1 MKFLQT
7 MSYWRVALVAAI
19 YGGLY
24 VGYKGYA
31 QWWLLAFIIPF
42 FILFRPVPSNIC
54 AFKKAREAGLIFYV
68 FKWGLISMAGLL
80 ILMAYYAYT
89 LGEAGS
95 FLEMAK
101 VFVKNGFV
109 IVPMFLAIFVS
120 WSVNQ
125 RQYMIHCFGKEE
137 DKPKRKGKKKKKKH
151 KK

>member
-1 MKFLQT
+1 
-7 MSYWRVALVAAI
+7 
-19 YGGLY
+19 
-24 VGYKGYA
+24 
-31 QWWLLAFIIPF
+31 
-42 FILFRPVPSNIC
+42 
-54 AFKKAREAGLIFYV
+54 
-68 FKWGLISMAGLL
+68 MAGLL

-95 FLEMAK
+95 FLAMAK

-137 DKPKRKGKKKKKKH
+137 DKPKRKGKKKKKRH

>member
-1 MKFLQT
+1 
-7 MSYWRVALVAAI
+7 
-19 YGGLY
+19 
-24 VGYKGYA
+24 
-31 QWWLLAFIIPF
+31 
-42 FILFRPVPSNIC
+42 
-54 AFKKAREAGLIFYV
+54 
-68 FKWGLISMAGLL
+68 
-80 ILMAYYAYT
+80 MAYYAYI